1 MSGITFPP
9 GSLSNANSVG
19 RYLRAPEAKPPES
32 NRAGAAGSTGVDGR
46 SSTGR
51 LQRLDRQD
59 AGRNAL
65 QEQDQG
71 GLSAA
76 MVADIS
82 KLAKSFLQKFEQS
95 GASSGSFELH
105 LNLSSLGVEVSSQ
118 GSRSVDGRSLSIDLR
133 VDASQGTIK
142 TENGNV
148 DFQSLSISFKIE
160 ETSFSATESADSG
173 QSLSSDGASQSP
185 TRNVQLPPA
194 DAPPFS
200 TPPARSVMDNLK
212 ALVSLLSEVAR
223 GQSDKQGQFGLDILS
238 KLSGEDQVRL
248 NDLLAKLGQSLE
260 ALASQKNDGTSAA
273 QGTGGI
279 PGGRNFQFEL
289 TRETTEV
296 SIQSLQFTLPA
307 ARTATPTPI
316 APPAPATATDAPTE
330 AITAT
335 T

>member
-51 LQRLDRQD
+51 PQRLDRQD

-71 GLSAA
+71 GLSDA

-82 KLAKSFLQKFEQS
+82 QLAKSFLQKFEQS

-105 LNLSSLGVEVSSQ
+105 LNLSSLGVAVSSQ
-118 GSRSVDGRSLSIDLR
+118 GNRSADGRSLSIDLR
-133 VDASQGTIK
+133 VEANKGTLK

-148 DFQSLSISFKIE
+148 DFQSLNISFKIE
-160 ETSFSATESADSG
+160 QTSVSVKDSAGGG
-173 QSLSSDGASQSP
+173 QALSTDQPSQSP
-185 TRNVQLPPA
+185 SHNVPLPTA

-200 TPPARSVMDNLK
+200 TPPVRSMMDNLK
-212 ALVSLLSEVAR
+212 SLVSLLGQVAQ
-223 GQSDKQGQFGLDILS
+223 GQSNNPGQFGLDNVS
-238 KLSGEDQVRL
+238 KLSAENQARL
-248 NDLLAKLGQSLE
+248 NDLLTKLGHSLE
-260 ALASQKNDGTSAA
+260 ALATQKNDGKSAA

-279 PGGRNFQFEL
+279 PGGRNVQFEL

-307 ARTATPTPI
+307 TRTETNAPV
-316 APPAPATATDAPTE
+316 APPAPATATDAPTS
-330 AITAT
+330 AITAKA
-335 T
+335 